1 MEKFLKGEILTAE
14 KLNELVAELNNL
26 SENSSDIITGSS
38 SASGQSDYFS
48 PHFTKPDFCDMHNQ
62 DGVPV
67 ILD

>member
-14 KLNELVAELNNL
+14 KLNQLVAELNDL
-26 SENSSDIITGSS
+26 SENSNDIITGSS
-38 SASGQSDYFS
+38 SASGQSDYTS
-48 PHFTKPDFCDMHNQ
+48 MHFVKPDFNDMHNQ